1 MFRKQLYTM
10 LPPAVLMHSDTADGC
25 DICNI
30 WFDRVTERNVGY
42 LCDGHLQVLYSEY
55 QSVLQKLDTL
65 GQIEPLT
72 VQAVLTQ
79 LENVRGTL
87 LQEISLI
94 VQGE

>member
-1 MFRKQLYTM
+1 M
-10 LPPAVLMHSDTADGC
+10 AAC
-25 DICNI
+25 DITPGL
-30 WFDRVTERNVGY
+30 TESQKGKWGGDVD

-55 QSVLQKLDTL
+55 QSVLQESDTL

-87 LQEISLI
+87 LQEIPFI